1 MLKTTT
7 LKKIMTNTHPLIVI
21 LLGPPGVG
29 KGTQALKIQA
39 MLQIPHISTGDILR
53 ANIKQKTPLGLE
65 TQSIIE
71 KGELVSDEIINKM
84 VLERISQED
93 CKKGFIL
100 DGYPR
105 TLAQAHT
112 LEKSLDPQAT
122 VKVLMYNAK
131 KETIVTRISGRL
143 TCKHCGQ
150 VFHAIFNPPKKPHI
164 CDNCSH
170 DLMQR
175 KDDQAQIVLERLK
188 IYQKEIDPLIQF
200 YHQKGLL
207 HSISCEGSIE
217 EAFAQA
223 VSCLKN

>member
-1 MLKTTT
+1 MKT
-7 LKKIMTNTHPLIVI
+7 IQPLIII

-29 KGTQALKIQA
+29 KGSQAVKIHKSRH
-39 MLQIPHISTGDILR
+39 LPHISTGDILR
-53 ANIKQKTPLGLE
+53 ANIKEKTPLGLQ

-84 VLERISQED
+84 VLERIAKQD

-105 TLAQAHT
+105 TLAQAHV
-112 LEKSLDPQAT
+112 LEKALDPQAMI
-122 VKVLMYNAK
+122 KVIMYSAK
-131 KETIVTRISGRL
+131 NETIVKRISGRL

-150 VFHAIFNPPKKPHI
+150 VFHSTLNPPKKLNI

-170 DLMQR
+170 ELMQR
-175 KDDQAQIVLERLK
+175 KDDQAEIVLERLK
-188 IYQKEIDPLIQF
+188 IYQKEIDPLVQF

-207 HSISCEGSIE
+207 QSISCEGSIDE
-217 EAFAQA
+217 TFTQA
-223 VSCLKN
+223 NLYLNS

>member
-1 MLKTTT
+1 MTTT
-7 LKKIMTNTHPLIVI
+7 HPFIVI

-29 KGTQALKIQA
+29 KGTQALKIHN
-39 MLQIPHISTGDILR
+39 MLKLPHISTGDILR

-65 TQSIIE
+65 TQSILE

-84 VLERISQED
+84 VLGRITQED

-112 LEKSLDPQAT
+112 LEKSLHPQAV
-122 VKVLMYNAK
+122 VKVLLYTAK
-131 KETIVTRISGRL
+131 QETIITRISGRL

-150 VFHAIFNPPKKPHI
+150 VFHSLFNPPKKTNI

-170 DLMQR
+170 ELTQR

-188 IYQKEIDPLIQF
+188 LYQKEIDPLVQL
-200 YHQKGLL
+200 YHDKKLL
-207 HSISCEGSIE
+207 HSISCEGSID
-217 EAFAQA
+217 EAFAQT
-223 VSCLKN
+223 VFYLNT